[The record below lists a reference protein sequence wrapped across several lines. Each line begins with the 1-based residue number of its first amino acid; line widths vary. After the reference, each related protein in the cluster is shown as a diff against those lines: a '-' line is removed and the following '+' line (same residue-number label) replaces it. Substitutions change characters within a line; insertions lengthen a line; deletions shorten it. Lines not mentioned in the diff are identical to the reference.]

1 MLRPVPHASRSALW
15 ALVLVLLLAAP
26 AAWADLFGG
35 DIPLLG
41 TLVTQGSQQ
50 LSTITQLLRTAN
62 AQLTAAK
69 QVVGYAD
76 EAKAAF
82 QRFQTYSLSDFG
94 DDVRGLSGGAVPVSE
109 AERLVSGIP
118 SWAPATGELRT
129 LVRRCLG
136 SEGTGSSA
144 CTQMREAVTQADA
157 REALGQ
163 TFGRALHPETAAADV
178 EAARGL
184 AAADAHAQEEA
195 ARALASGRARRRAC
209 GQSSEAGACGLAQA
223 ARAESQLD
231 TVNAQLSEATRLSAT
246 ALALRNAERKR
257 ALLEAA
263 ERRQALG
270 AALAAP
276 PTPGLDV
283 QGAGVLLVPGG

>member
-1 MLRPVPHASRSALW
+1 MSRLRRRPTLGAV
-15 ALVLVLLLAAP
+15 VLVGVLAAP

-50 LSTITQLLRTAN
+50 LSTVTQLLRTAN

-69 QVVGYAD
+69 TVVGYAD

-94 DDVRGLSGGAVPVSE
+94 DDVAALSGGAVPVSE
-109 AERLVSGIP
+109 AERLVSGVS

-129 LVRRCLG
+129 VVRRCLT

-144 CTQMREAVTQADA
+144 CAQMREAVTQADA
-157 REALGQ
+157 RAALGR
-163 TFGRALHPETAAADV
+163 TFGSALHPETAAADV

-195 ARALASGRARRRAC
+195 ARTLASSVARRKAC
-209 GQSSEAGACGLAQA
+209 GPASESGACGLAQA

-231 TVNAQLSEATRLSAT
+231 TVNAQLAEATRLHAT

-257 ALLEAA
+257 ALQEAA

-270 AALAAP
+270 AALSAP
-276 PTPGLDV
+276 AFPSLDV
-283 QGAGVLLVPGG
+283 QGAGVLLVPGN

>member
-1 MLRPVPHASRSALW
+1 
-15 ALVLVLLLAAP
+15 LLSAP

-41 TLVTQGSQQ
+41 TLVTQGSQE
-50 LSTITQLLRTAN
+50 LSTVTQLLRTAN

-69 QVVGYAD
+69 TVVGYAD

-94 DDVRGLSGGAVPVSE
+94 EDVAALSGGAVPVSE
-109 AERLVSGIP
+109 AERLVSGVS

-129 LVRRCLG
+129 TVRRCLA
-136 SEGTGSSA
+136 SDGTGSAA
-144 CTQMREAVTQADA
+144 CAQMRDAVTQADA
-157 REALGQ
+157 RAALGR
-163 TFGRALHPETAAADV
+163 TFGSALHPETAAADAEV
-178 EAARGL
+178 ARGL
-184 AAADAHAQEEA
+184 AAADAHGQEET
-195 ARALASGRARRRAC
+195 ARTLASTATRRKAC
-209 GQSSEAGACGLAQA
+209 GQKSDTGACGLAQA

-231 TVNAQLSEATRLSAT
+231 SVNAQLSEATRLHAT
-246 ALALRNAERKR
+246 TLALRNAERKR
-257 ALLEAA
+257 ELLESA
-263 ERRQALG
+263 ERRQLVG

-276 PTPGLDV
+276 AFPALDV

>member
-1 MLRPVPHASRSALW
+1 MSVRLRSRPALW
-15 ALVLVLLLAAP
+15 AVVLLVLLAAP

-50 LSTITQLLRTAN
+50 LSTVTQLLRTAN

-69 QVVGYAD
+69 TVVGYAD

-82 QRFQTYSLSDFG
+82 RRFQTYSLSDFG
-94 DDVRGLSGGAVPVSE
+94 DDVASLSGGAVPVSE
-109 AERLVSGIP
+109 AERLVSGVR
-118 SWAPATGELRT
+118 SWAPATGELRAV
-129 LVRRCLG
+129 VRRCLA

-157 REALGQ
+157 RAALGQ
-163 TFGRALHPETAAADV
+163 TFGRALHPETQAADV
-178 EAARGL
+178 EAARGF
-184 AAADAHAQEEA
+184 AAADGHAQEEA
-195 ARALASGRARRRAC
+195 ARSVASAAARRRAC
-209 GQSSEAGACGLAQA
+209 GRAGEAGACGLAQA
-223 ARAESQLD
+223 TRAESQLD
-231 TVNAQLSEATRLSAT
+231 TVNAQLSEATRLHAT

-257 ALLEAA
+257 ELLESA

-270 AALAAP
+270 VALAAP
-276 PTPGLDV
+276 PSPALDV
-283 QGAGVLLVPGG
+283 QGAGVLLVPGS